1 MNSALIQSLGS
12 RWPNNVD
19 SDDSEDD
26 DVLPQEECWTLPDD
40 GWTLVERPQ
49 VKSRGVRFKTNV
61 SNDARDGGIF
71 EERNY
76 YDALENFVD
85 DSAMLKYKR
94 KERRNTNVRV
104 EAAYERREVTVDV
117 PLPMYVQPDRLP
129 VSTSDDVTPIV
140 SDNPPIKEQTDL
152 SAVSPSSDSGV
163 HSVDGEWDCM
173 STYSGESDSIQSVT
187 TVYGGVCQTDRPVVK
202 LETLDSKGVMDTLEG
217 QYGDQGSVPSVSTN
231 GHKSDIAD
239 MGDFSDEEEEQW
251 EEIEPPKVVHTNVRT
266 EFVVNDHRSSLSTIG
281 HNSDIAD
288 MGDFSDEDNEDWDEV
303 EKSKDVQTEVRT
315 DGVDSISCARSEL
328 AQKPIVVIPHCME
341 IHDEEYWT
349 NFRFQAKQAFKLD
362 NVALAESDFPTA
374 VKELVVKSRATME
387 DINDR
392 AERQYEEEE
401 EWKMAGKTVKP
412 SFFYNESDRLED
424 FSIPVGDWCRKGSP
438 IVDDEPTKTGF
449 GPVTGSEE
457 KRNKYKLADSDD
469 NTDGVNVG
477 KEYREETLYNSEND
491 SVTIKEREVESWP
504 RSSVVGQC
512 IMKEEVNS
520 EGSPAEQVLI
530 TETSKPMVS
539 TQLLELSQECWTKGF
554 LKLAEEAK
562 LVVAN
567 SATFG
572 VMKEDVQRSPEVIMP
587 AAQTDLR
594 NLPCQRKAGAFMRLA
609 EEALLVDVGWT
620 TSEDMEEI
628 GPQRCG
634 FGEVISKDIYWR
646 REDIVDRSV
655 DFGLKEARGMPT
667 SVVEEDR
674 SLQWSIEE
682 CTNEVRG
689 AYAWESQMPSH
700 GPVVREAEL
709 VFVATEFEVFIPV
722 FVGEPVVIMAP
733 LVVAEAVTTRVSA
746 LPAVGSD
753 FQTGLS
759 TAVGR
764 EDRCM
769 MSSGDTL
776 NKVDHV
782 AGQWRARTAPV
793 EDLLYF
799 SAVFYVLPNV
809 WRSLTVR
816 TSTFFLSDDR
826 GELPLPF
833 WGREDRPV
841 RRRSVYVQEIDM
853 RAQLTTKIHGVG
865 PNGDRWDGIDINGE
879 WYLGR
884 GWVKPQPGD
893 GTSVWP
899 GNMFP
904 EISGLESGPA
914 VRTGPLGSHE
924 DWRNVHPDRVYCRLV
939 SVKGALIP
947 YGHFDQPPALWQYTG
962 VCYYIFSFLAAI
974 VGMSSPKFLRT
985 ISEKDFDGLYDLPTG
1000 IHDVMGLRALRPSS
1014 AVCIVMSVPDSNY
1027 VRIITPDE
1035 HVPTEFHEILIG
1047 MSQPDSVTRKVQDT
1061 RRVQTRDVKD
1071 VVPPGPNVVP
1081 ESIPLSAQIPVKETV
1096 CTPTTHDRP
1105 VRVPID
1111 EIPPADDVMF
1121 DPMLGEWPVDTLS
1134 SPEEGT
1140 QKMTNGGK
1148 PCRPKPAAYPVSL
1161 VRKPPPKV
1169 TPSGTKPYGLRTR
1182 DKLVSKLK
1190 GRPIDGWEF
1199 EPLIHERPAHSGAE
1213 DESIENKL
1221 VEDTESS
1228 TRPADREL
1236 TTDRSD
1242 RQPGNDTTSTGNLV
1256 DRQVPSITEDGQTQ
1270 EEPSGRFRR
1279 LRWDPGLLS
1288 APFSPNRVRKG
1299 HSQDMLAEG
1308 SLFEVSPDTPG
1319 YSMRPAGAS
1328 VQSAVVSEPPPPNYV
1343 GFNNPFVG
1351 TPIAFAQ
1358 CQNTAGMVTTT
1369 TLPVYNTS

>member
-1 MNSALIQSLGS
+1 MNSALVQSLGS

-40 GWTLVERPQ
+40 GWTLVKRPQ

-104 EAAYERREVTVDV
+104 EAAHERREVTVDV

-129 VSTSDDVTPIV
+129 VSTRDDVTPIV
-140 SDNPPIKEQTDL
+140 SNNPPIKEQTDL
-152 SAVSPSSDSGV
+152 GAVSPSSDSGV

-173 STYSGESDSIQSVT
+173 STYSGKSDSIQSVT

-281 HNSDIAD
+281 QNSDIAD

-303 EKSKDVQTEVRT
+303 EKSK
-315 DGVDSISCARSEL
+315 
-328 AQKPIVVIPHCME
+328 
-341 IHDEEYWT
+341 
-349 NFRFQAKQAFKLD
+349 
-362 NVALAESDFPTA
+362 
-374 VKELVVKSRATME
+374 
-387 DINDR
+387 
-392 AERQYEEEE
+392 
-401 EWKMAGKTVKP
+401 
-412 SFFYNESDRLED
+412 
-424 FSIPVGDWCRKGSP
+424 
-438 IVDDEPTKTGF
+438 
-449 GPVTGSEE
+449 
-457 KRNKYKLADSDD
+457 
-469 NTDGVNVG
+469 
-477 KEYREETLYNSEND
+477 EYREETLYNSEND
-491 SVTIKEREVESWP
+491 SVIIKEREVESWP

-572 VMKEDVQRSPEVIMP
+572 VMKEDMQRSPEVIMP
-587 AAQTDLR
+587 AAQMDLR
-594 NLPCQRKAGAFMRLA
+594 NLPCQRITGAFMRLA

-620 TSEDMEEI
+620 ASEDMEKI

-634 FGEVISKDIYWR
+634 FGEVISKDISWR

-689 AYAWESQMPSH
+689 AYARESQMPSH
-700 GPVVREAEL
+700 GPVVRDAEL

-746 LPAVGSD
+746 LPTVGSD

-826 GELPLPF
+826 GELPRPF
-833 WGREDRPV
+833 WGREDRPF

-865 PNGDRWDGIDINGE
+865 PNGDRWDGIDISGE

-899 GNMFP
+899 GNMY
-904 EISGLESGPA
+904 S
-914 VRTGPLGSHE
+914 R
-924 DWRNVHPDRVYCRLV
+924 
-939 SVKGALIP
+939 
-947 YGHFDQPPALWQYTG
+947 
-962 VCYYIFSFLAAI
+962 
-974 VGMSSPKFLRT
+974 
-985 ISEKDFDGLYDLPTG
+985 DFWT
-1000 IHDVMGLRALRPSS
+1000 
-1014 AVCIVMSVPDSNY
+1014 
-1027 VRIITPDE
+1027 
-1035 HVPTEFHEILIG
+1035 
-1047 MSQPDSVTRKVQDT
+1047 
-1061 RRVQTRDVKD
+1061 
-1071 VVPPGPNVVP
+1071 
-1081 ESIPLSAQIPVKETV
+1081 
-1096 CTPTTHDRP
+1096 
-1105 VRVPID
+1105 
-1111 EIPPADDVMF
+1111 
-1121 DPMLGEWPVDTLS
+1121 
-1134 SPEEGT
+1134 
-1140 QKMTNGGK
+1140 
-1148 PCRPKPAAYPVSL
+1148 
-1161 VRKPPPKV
+1161 
-1169 TPSGTKPYGLRTR
+1169 
-1182 DKLVSKLK
+1182 
-1190 GRPIDGWEF
+1190 
-1199 EPLIHERPAHSGAE
+1199 
-1213 DESIENKL
+1213 
-1221 VEDTESS
+1221 
-1228 TRPADREL
+1228 
-1236 TTDRSD
+1236 
-1242 RQPGNDTTSTGNLV
+1242 
-1256 DRQVPSITEDGQTQ
+1256 
-1270 EEPSGRFRR
+1270 
-1279 LRWDPGLLS
+1279 
-1288 APFSPNRVRKG
+1288 
-1299 HSQDMLAEG
+1299 
-1308 SLFEVSPDTPG
+1308 
-1319 YSMRPAGAS
+1319 
-1328 VQSAVVSEPPPPNYV
+1328 
-1343 GFNNPFVG
+1343 
-1351 TPIAFAQ
+1351 
-1358 CQNTAGMVTTT
+1358 
-1369 TLPVYNTS
+1369 